1 MHTVVC
7 MKQVIDPEVPPH
19 LFEIDPE
26 EKKQV
31 RGTHPLVIGQYSEV
45 AVEIGLQLKEKTDG
59 KVTVITVGGEDTV
72 ESLHQ
77 ALAMGVDQAIRITD
91 PAFED
96 ADAFG
101 KARILAAAL
110 RKIEDFDVVLCG
122 RQAGDVEL
130 GLVGPFLAE
139 ELELPCATII
149 ANVDP
154 HDDKVRLKR
163 PVDIGYEILEASPP
177 LLGTITN
184 DESNVPRYAS
194 VRGMLAARRA
204 EIPVWSAADLGLDP
218 DQLGLASAQIVMDE
232 LFVPETEIEIE
243 IVQGE
248 TGPEKARNLV
258 DRLKEEGLIQRK
270 SDR

>member
-1 MHTVVC
+1 VHIVVC

-26 EKKQV
+26 TQQQV
-31 RGTHPLVIGQYSEV
+31 RGRQPLVISDYDEV
-45 AVEIGLQLKEKTDG
+45 AIEIALQLREKTEG
-59 KVTVITVGGEDTV
+59 RVTVVTIGGEEAE

-77 ALAMGVDQAIRITD
+77 ALAMGAEHAIRVTD

-101 KARILAAAL
+101 KARILASAL
-110 RKIEDFDVVLCG
+110 KKMGDVDPEQPVDVILCG

-139 ELELPCATII
+139 EMQLPCATLL

-154 HDDKVRLKR
+154 GHGKVRARR
-163 PVDIGYEILEASPP
+163 PTDVGYDILEIP
-177 LLGTITN
+177 LPAVLTVTN

-194 VRGMLAARRA
+194 VRGMMKARKA
-204 EIPVWSAADLGLDP
+204 EIPVWSADDLGFEP
-218 DQLGLASAQIVMDE
+218 SAAKIVMDE
-232 LFVPETEIEIE
+232 IFIPERDMVCEIIE
-243 IVQGE
+243 GE
-248 TGPEKARNLV
+248 TGADKAQNLV
-258 DRLKEEGLIQRK
+258 LRLQEEKLI
-270 SDR
+270 

>member
-26 EKKQV
+26 EMKQV

-45 AVEIGLQLKEKTDG
+45 AIEVALQLKEKTDG
-59 KVTVITVGGEDTV
+59 KATVLTMGDEDTV

-101 KARILAAAL
+101 RAHILAAAL
-110 RKIEDFDVVLCG
+110 HKIEDFDVVLCG
-122 RQAGDVEL
+122 RQAGDIEL

-149 ANVDP
+149 ANIDP
-154 HDDKVRLKR
+154 HNGKVRMRR

-177 LLGTITN
+177 LLATITN

-204 EIPVWSAADLGLDP
+204 EIPVWSADDLGIDTS
-218 DQLGLASAQIVMDE
+218 QLGLSSAQIMMDE
-232 LFVPETEIEIE
+232 IFIPETHVEIEI
-243 IVQGE
+243 IGGE
-248 TGPEKARNLV
+248 TGANKARNLV
-258 DRLKEEGLIQRK
+258 DHLREEGLI
-270 SDR
+270 

>member
-26 EKKQV
+26 EMKQV

-45 AVEIGLQLKEKTDG
+45 AIEIALQLKEKTDG
-59 KVTVITVGGEDTV
+59 KVTVITMGDEDTV

-77 ALAMGVDQAIRITD
+77 ALAMGVDQAIRVTD

-101 KARILAAAL
+101 RAHILAAAL

-139 ELELPCATII
+139 ELALPCATII
-149 ANVDP
+149 ANIDP
-154 HDDKVRLKR
+154 HDGKVRMRR

-177 LLGTITN
+177 FLATVTN

-204 EIPVWSAADLGLDP
+204 EIPVWSADDLGIDP
-218 DQLGLASAQIVMDE
+218 GQLGLSSAQIMMEE
-232 LFVPETEIEIE
+232 LFIPETDVEIEI
-243 IVQGE
+243 IGGE
-248 TGPEKARNLV
+248 TGAEKARNLV
-258 DRLKEEGLIQRK
+258 DHLKEEGLI
-270 SDR
+270 